1 MKAMKLFTILS
12 LSAVIFAG
20 TAFANPMMEK
30 DTLKVIVDGELK
42 AAVNLENLDE
52 LEELDINLDSIMME
66 VEKALEEI
74 DENLQD
80 IEIIEKEDEKVIII
94 KDKDGEVVETVELE
108 SYSDDDDEFE
118 VKFEKSREDKNLHPY
133 MVYEIG
139 SNNYL
144 ENQKFPSGDVPY
156 LVKPFGSWSFSLG
169 GGMRAYA
176 TSWLSFDFGAD
187 LLWYNFKMEDKAIDI
202 TESEN
207 PSEIMFTSNDFYNLG
222 ENDAIRSKLRVSY
235 VNANLMPVFHI
246 GKKTGGFNRRTFRI
260 GVGGYAGYR
269 IGSMTKNVYD
279 EDGQKRKLK
288 NHDNFYLNS
297 FRYGAKAMIGIKEVN
312 IFLNYDL
319 NTLFEEGKGPDGK
332 NQNAFSFGLNF
343 TI

>member
-12 LSAVIFAG
+12 MSAVMFAG
-20 TAFANPMMEK
+20 TAFANPVMEK

-42 AAVNLENLDE
+42 AAIDMDNI
-52 LEELDINLDSIMME
+52 EEMEDLNINLDSIMME
-66 VEKALEEI
+66 VEKALEEV
-74 DENLQD
+74 DGNLQN
-80 IEIIEKEDEKVIII
+80 IEIIEKDDEKVIII
-94 KDKDGEVVETVELE
+94 KGEDGEIIETVEL
-108 SYSDDDDEFE
+108 DNDAGNGEFE
-118 VKFEKSREDKNLHPY
+118 FSIEKSKEDKNLHPFLS
-133 MVYEIG
+133 YEIG
-139 SNNYL
+139 SNNFL

-156 LVKPFGSWSFSLG
+156 LVKPFGSWSFSIG
-169 GGMRAYA
+169 TGMRAYA

-202 TESEN
+202 TEGTN
-207 PSEIMFTSNDFYNLG
+207 PSEIVFTSNDFYNLG

-235 VNANLMPVFHI
+235 VNASLMPVFHI
-246 GKKTGGFNRRTFRI
+246 GKKTGGFNRRTFRV

-288 NHDNFYLNS
+288 DHDNFYLNN
-297 FRYGAKAMIGIKEVN
+297 FRYGAKAMIGVKEIN
-312 IFLNYDL
+312 IFFNYDL